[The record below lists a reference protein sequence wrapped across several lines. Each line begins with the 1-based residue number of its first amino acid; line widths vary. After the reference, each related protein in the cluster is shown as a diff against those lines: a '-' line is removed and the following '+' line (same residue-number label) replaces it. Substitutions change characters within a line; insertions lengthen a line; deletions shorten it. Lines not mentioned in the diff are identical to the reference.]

1 MAGKFIE
8 ILKREYDL
16 EDMDINLLQMVIR
29 NINGNDRKYFFR
41 NLKPRE
47 KNFEKTLQSVYNSL
61 DPDSRKQWLDAVV
74 KSMLERGG
82 EPDITDSIVMRI
94 IGPVSVY
101 NHMRLKAEKEGILLK
116 ALTGLGGMGALLVLV
131 VAITAVLL
139 FFIVDK

>member
-1 MAGKFIE
+1 MAEKFIE
-8 ILKREYDL
+8 ILKREFDL
-16 EDMDINLLQMVIR
+16 NEMDINLLQKVIR
-29 NINGNDRKYFFR
+29 NINGDDRRYYFR

-47 KNFEKTLQSVYNSL
+47 KNFEKTLQSIYDSL
-61 DPDSRKQWLDAVV
+61 EPDSKKRWLDTVV

-139 FFIVDK
+139 FFIADK